1 MDIPSIRLHP
11 YMYDCLYPER
21 NEFNELILVEEYK
34 DAMNKLT
41 PYERVVINNIK
52 CKIKYDDMSYLIK
65 LRDEEEEKEK
75 QKRQEKLKIIIEQE
89 EQRIMEQNNRNDTIK
104 IICGCFGLLAIG
116 LIVR

>member
-1 MDIPSIRLHP
+1 
-11 YMYDCLYPER
+11 MYDCLYPEK
-21 NEFNELILVEEYK
+21 NDFHEQILVEEYK

-41 PYERVVINNIK
+41 PYERVIINNIK

-75 QKRQEKLKIIIEQE
+75 QRIMEQKK
-89 EQRIMEQNNRNDTIK
+89 QRIMEQEQQRIMEQTNRNDTIK

>member
-1 MDIPSIRLHP
+1 MRKIRLHP
-11 YMYDCLYPER
+11 YMYDCLYPEK
-21 NEFNELILVEEYK
+21 NDFHEQILVEEYK

-41 PYERVVINNIK
+41 PYERVIINNIK

-75 QKRQEKLKIIIEQE
+75 QRIMEQE
-89 EQRIMEQNNRNDTIK
+89 QQRIMEQTNRNDTIK

>member
-41 PYERVVINNIK
+41 PYERVIINNIK
-52 CKIKYDDMSYLIK
+52 CEIKYDDMSYLIK
-65 LRDEEEEKEK
+65 LRDEE
-75 QKRQEKLKIIIEQE
+75 RQEKLIK
-89 EQRIMEQNNRNDTIK
+89 IMEAWTSSLVRKYSSLRKGNQH
-104 IICGCFGLLAIG
+104 GCH
-116 LIVR
+116 LIRVCQF